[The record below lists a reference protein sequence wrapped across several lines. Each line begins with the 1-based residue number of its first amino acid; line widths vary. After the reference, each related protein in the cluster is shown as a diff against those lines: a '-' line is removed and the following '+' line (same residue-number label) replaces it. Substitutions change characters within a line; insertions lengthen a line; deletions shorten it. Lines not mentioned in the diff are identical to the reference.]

1 MLIVTVNALDSGSR
15 QYNIICNT
23 HLAPELKNV
32 ASLFENKG
40 NRGMTY
46 QYQVS
51 NQDNGKTLALFY
63 SNRLDVVDTLIQN
76 YRHASV

>member
-15 QYNIICNT
+15 KYSIICNT
-23 HLAPELKNV
+23 HLAPKLESID
-32 ASLFENKG
+32 SLFTNKG
-40 NRGMTY
+40 SHGMTY

-51 NQDNGKTLALFY
+51 NQDNGKTLALYY
-63 SNRLDVVDTLIQN
+63 SNRLDVVDTLLQN